1 MFIYAVIVQL
11 SFLAFFFGMSRYF
24 RTSDSV
30 NRDYFDVFGNGLII
44 FYFLMVVPLAIAL
57 WIQVYK
63 GIWKLQIG
71 KASKTI
77 MMALFIVMTLV
88 VSFVGFYG
96 HVLFYYG
103 FAP

>member
-1 MFIYAVIVQL
+1 MFVYAVTVQL

-30 NRDYFDVFGNGLII
+30 NRDYFEVFGNGLII

-71 KASKTI
+71 KASKAI
-77 MMALFIVMTLV
+77 MTALFAVMTLV
-88 VSFVGFYG
+88 VSFAGFYG
-96 HVLFYYG
+96 HMLFYYG